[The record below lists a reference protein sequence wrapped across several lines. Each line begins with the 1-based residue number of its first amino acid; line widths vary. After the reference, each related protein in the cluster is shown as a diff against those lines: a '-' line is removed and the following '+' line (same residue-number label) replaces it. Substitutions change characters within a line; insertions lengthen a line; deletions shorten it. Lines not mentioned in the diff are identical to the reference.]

1 VRDLEQVRAIMLG
14 ELECWPWQAVTAM
27 RGLVERQL
35 QQPGKQ
41 LRPRLGLAIADV
53 FGARPEPTYP
63 AVASIEFYH
72 AASLILDDIQDGSDF
87 RHGARS
93 LHTTVGTGMAINV
106 AATIRSLSYHT
117 IHRSSSLRDDQKLDM
132 HRRLDTAATHLLLG
146 QSIDIGWNLDW
157 YPAREDFPYEQM
169 AAWKTGALFGC
180 AASMAAVASEVALE
194 RVDAAEQIGTAF
206 GVLYQMID
214 DYRDTFGTATGAEP
228 VGDDIAR
235 GRPGYPE
242 IVLRRVN
249 PGSAARAGSHAQ
261 IRELMKVLGI
271 EHIVR
276 RRILREACSVVEAA
290 RTLNAHA
297 GGVAELV
304 ASVLALVGMNL
315 NQPGAACQESA

>member
-1 VRDLEQVRAIMLG
+1 
-14 ELECWPWQAVTAM
+14 
-27 RGLVERQL
+27 
-35 QQPGKQ
+35 
-41 LRPRLGLAIADV
+41 
-53 FGARPEPTYP
+53 
-63 AVASIEFYH
+63 
-72 AASLILDDIQDGSDF
+72 
-87 RHGARS
+87 
-93 LHTTVGTGMAINV
+93 
-106 AATIRSLSYHT
+106 
-117 IHRSSSLRDDQKLDM
+117 
-132 HRRLDTAATHLLLG
+132 
-146 QSIDIGWNLDW
+146 
-157 YPAREDFPYEQM
+157 
-169 AAWKTGALFGC
+169 
-180 AASMAAVASEVALE
+180 MAAVASEVALE

-297 GGVAELV
+297 GGVADLV